1 LRAGKSLS
9 AIIAEKGAEPT
20 PASPVLAEKPAAPSG
35 SADATIIFTQ
45 GMHAMACPTL
55 SPSRLFCPARS
66 PQRRGPRT
74 CGATPCGLR
83 GLARHAWPWT
93 AALAL
98 AGCGPAGPAGPA
110 AEDGASPASAAAA
123 DVDSQPA
130 DPQAAELAEKLLA
143 AYRQARSYADNAVYV
158 QYFILRGEGVERETP
173 FFQMSLAF
181 ERPNK
186 LRLRF
191 EEAVA
196 GSQGRLAYDVACDG
210 KVMRSAAASLP
221 DQVQC
226 SEAPTQLTA
235 DNLIPDAL
243 IRDSVLQS
251 SLENVFP
258 QLAMLLS
265 ESDETP
271 VFPQDEEPRLLEDV
285 TLDGRPCRRVATQSA
300 AGRRVLWIDAETLLV
315 RRMELPIEG
324 QRAALDPDNQYR
336 DLSVRID
343 FLDASLDV
351 DVAEASFDLDIPAS
365 ARLVAQLVKP
375 PCPDLSP
382 DRAQDEENLRLLQ
395 AARAEASPPPDAAA
409 LRAELDAFYAEVDS
423 AAAQV
428 SESLRNAVAGK
439 P

>member
-1 LRAGKSLS
+1 M

-20 PASPVLAEKPAAPSG
+20 PAGQVLAEEAAVRYG
-35 SADATIIFTQ
+35 SADATINFTQ
-45 GMHAMACPTL
+45 GMHAMSRPTL
-55 SPSRLFCPARS
+55 PPHRLICRP
-66 PQRRGPRT
+66 RRTPRRAPRT
-74 CGATPCGLR
+74 CGATPSAR
-83 GLARHAWPWT
+83 RSSARRVWPLA

-98 AGCGPAGPAGPA
+98 AGCGPAGSTGPA
-110 AEDGASPASAAAA
+110 AEDAKSPANAAVG
-123 DVDSQPA
+123 DLDSPPV

-210 KVMRSAAASLP
+210 KAMRSAAASLP

-226 SEAPTQLTA
+226 SEAPAQLTA
-235 DNLIPDAL
+235 ANLIPDAL

-271 VFPQDEEPRLLEDV
+271 VFPQDEEPQLLEDV
-285 TLDGRPCRRVATQSA
+285 TLDGRLCRRVATQSP
-300 AGRRVLWIDAETLLV
+300 AGRRVLWIDAETLLL

-324 QRAALDPDNQYR
+324 QRATLDPDNQYR
-336 DLSVRID
+336 DLAVRID

-375 PCPDLSP
+375 PCPDLTP
-382 DRAQDEENLRLLQ
+382 DRAQDAENLRLLQ

-409 LRAELDAFYAEVDS
+409 LRAELDAFYAAVDA